1 MNAWLAEILE
11 LPARRTL
18 RVGGGGS
25 REVSVSY
32 SAEELC
38 HEAARVVLRLRN
50 ELASSRQQLACLR
63 EGGAQPQSPPPAGWR
78 SPKARPSAGRPSA
91 GRKTRRRFGGQEVT
105 CELATQT
112 EPAEAAAQTQTE
124 ISSLEI
130 AADAQSK
137 QLAIELGAR
146 VRQLSAM
153 CEQSEANPNPTLT
166 LTLTLALTLTLTRY
180 EQSEAYPNPHPNPNA
195 NPNPNPN
202 PNP

>member
-1 MNAWLAEILE
+1 MADGVSAEGVLLAQSWRRFAGSPCGMPGQRRVERRELQIAGALLARDLRPRGFVHQMNAWLAEILE

-63 EGGAQPQSPPPAGWR
+63 EGGAQPQSPPPPAGWR
-78 SPKARPSAGRPSA
+78 SPKARPSA

-124 ISSLEI
+124 ISSL
-130 AADAQSK
+130 
-137 QLAIELGAR
+137 
-146 VRQLSAM
+146 
-153 CEQSEANPNPTLT
+153 
-166 LTLTLALTLTLTRY
+166 
-180 EQSEAYPNPHPNPNA
+180 
-195 NPNPNPN
+195 
-202 PNP
+202 

>member
-63 EGGAQPQSPPPAGWR
+63 EGGAQPQSPPPPAGWR
-78 SPKARPSAGRPSA
+78 SPKARPSA

-153 CEQSEANPNPTLT
+153 
-166 LTLTLALTLTLTRY
+166 Y
-180 EQSEAYPNPHPNPNA
+180 EQSEA

-202 PNP
+202 PNPHPNPHPNPNPNQVRAE

>member
-1 MNAWLAEILE
+1 MKQDRVRALCWRGIFGHAVHQMNAWLAEILE

-63 EGGAQPQSPPPAGWR
+63 EGGAQPQSPPPPAGWR

-153 CEQSEANPNPTLT
+153 
-166 LTLTLALTLTLTRY
+166 Y
-180 EQSEAYPNPHPNPNA
+180 EQSEAYPNPHPNPRPSPHPIPI
-195 NPNPNPN
+195 PNP
-202 PNP
+202 

>member
-63 EGGAQPQSPPPAGWR
+63 EGGAQVQSPPPAGWR
-78 SPKARPSAGRPSA
+78 SPKARPGASATAGGAWRYGGLTVPPSA
-91 GRKTRRRFGGQEVT
+91 GSRKTRRRFGGQEVT
-105 CELATQT
+105 CEQATQT
-112 EPAEAAAQTQTE
+112 E
-124 ISSLEI
+124 
-130 AADAQSK
+130 
-137 QLAIELGAR
+137 
-146 VRQLSAM
+146 VRGGPVSY
-153 CEQSEANPNPTLT
+153 THLT
-166 LTLTLALTLTLTRY
+166 LPTILLV
-180 EQSEAYPNPHPNPNA
+180 
-195 NPNPNPN
+195 
-202 PNP
+202 